1 MGDRSP
7 PYKRVKEDT
16 TWEDFVARN
25 NAAADEAARR
35 AAAARIEDN
44 DGEPL
49 AEPPPRQ
56 ADNNDRMVDEEEEE
70 EQQQQAPFL
79 HYIGEDLPFGFR
91 GYYEDENGALY
102 DPSEVFPTIDSI
114 HPELAPVPMPIV
126 ENVGEHFK
134 PLQNY
139 EFTDANKDFTI
150 SFANPPLQPAYWELY
165 TLTPLSTFRH
175 KFTDP
180 NDIEQNRIYVFQRQ
194 GASFMQFRKSYRY
207 AEIDETS
214 MAVFVPNKLVKVSLH
229 YKIDRNFWKPCMK
242 NLHTLQWIRYDLR
255 KAVSPDVNRILRDL
269 AHRSEHFAGNSK
281 ITFFMGGNMEPYYH
295 YFQDLNT
302 LYTKVGANPRL
313 IQANYRIITIVPNPP
328 VGTIYPTKEDIVVI
342 AVFKE
347 LGKKFGISQIINYY
361 RQSLKWTK
369 ELIHIFVK
377 PHYPKTVVSP
387 MSYITTH
394 IYDVYEG
401 YHTTRELLNDV
412 TEGFLIDYRTAA
424 APYLDVEYIL
434 DNIIKKYTT
443 LEIEYQPPN
452 DEYEQNCYL

>member
-7 PYKRVKEDT
+7 PHKKLREDT
-16 TWEDFVARN
+16 AWEDFVARN
-25 NAAADEAARR
+25 NAAADEAARQ

-44 DGEPL
+44 DGEPP
-49 AEPPPRQ
+49 PPPRHV
-56 ADNNDRMVDEEEEE
+56 DNNDRMIDEEEEE
-70 EQQQQAPFL
+70 QPQAPFL
-79 HYIGEDLPFGFR
+79 HYIGDDQPFGFR

-102 DPSEVFPTIDSI
+102 SPSEVFPAINPSDL
-114 HPELAPVPMPIV
+114 EEAPVPMPIV

-139 EFTDANKDFTI
+139 EFTDANKSFTI
-150 SFANPPLQPAYWELY
+150 LFAKPPLQPAYWELY

-175 KFTDP
+175 KFTDSS
-180 NDIEQNRIYVFQRQ
+180 DIEHNRIYVFQRQ
-194 GASFMQFRKSYRY
+194 GAGFMQFRKSYRY

-214 MAVFVPNKLVKVSLH
+214 MAVFVPKKLEKVSLH

-269 AHRSEHFAGNSK
+269 AHRSEHFTGNSK

-295 YFQDLNT
+295 YFQDLHD
-302 LYTKVGANPRL
+302 LYTKVGVNPRL

-328 VGTIYPTKEDIVVI
+328 VGAIYPTKDDIIVI

-347 LGKKFGISQIINYY
+347 LGAKFGITQIINYY
-361 RQSLKWTK
+361 RQSLIRTK
-369 ELIHIFVK
+369 ELIHIFVR
-377 PHYPKTVVSP
+377 PHLPRSVVSP
-387 MSYITTH
+387 MSYITTRF
-394 IYDVYEG
+394 YDVYEG

-412 TEGFLIDYRTAA
+412 TEGFLIDYRTATD
-424 APYLDVEYIL
+424 PYLDVECIL
-434 DNIIKKYTT
+434 DNIIKKYTF